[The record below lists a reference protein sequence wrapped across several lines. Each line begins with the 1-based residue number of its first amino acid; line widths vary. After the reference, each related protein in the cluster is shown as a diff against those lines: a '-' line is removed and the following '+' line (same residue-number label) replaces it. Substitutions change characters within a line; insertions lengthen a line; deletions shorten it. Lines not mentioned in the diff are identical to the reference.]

1 MSTTIDQRV
10 VEMRFDN
17 KQFESATAQSMS
29 TIDRLKQK
37 LNFKD
42 AGKGLEG
49 VSAAVKKVDMNS
61 LAKGVESVQVK
72 FSSLQVIATTALANI
87 TNAAINAGKNL
98 VSSFTIDPIVSGFRE
113 YETQMN
119 AVQTILTNTRTKGTT
134 LDQVNE
140 ALAELNTYAD
150 QTIYNFTQMTENIG
164 RFTAAGVD
172 LDTSVNSIKGLANL
186 AAASGSSA
194 NQAAMAMYQLSQA
207 LASGTIR
214 LQDWISVENAGMG
227 GELFQNA
234 LKRTAEHFGTD
245 VDAMIAKYGTF
256 RASLTEGGW
265 LTVDVMTETLKQL
278 SGVYTEAELISQGY
292 TEEQA
297 KEIVELANSAMDA
310 ATKVKTFTQLIDTMK
325 EAVGSGWAQTWQLI
339 VGDFEEAK
347 ELWTGISDFFTG
359 ENGIITKMSNARNTI
374 LEGALYGNPFSDLAK
389 RIDSVTTSTDK
400 MTASTKD
407 YSALADKVINGDF
420 GNGAE
425 RVDELTKSNYDYAHA
440 QNLVN
445 EKLGSSVRHATD
457 YKEAQDDVSK
467 STKTTAEDLVK
478 LSDAQLVMMGF
489 TQQEVEALRDLEE
502 QSEKTGIPLNKL
514 IENVD
519 QLNGRT
525 LLINS
530 FKNAAKGLVQVFTSI
545 SDGWRK
551 AFWGDASEDDI
562 LSQKT
567 DRLYNLIAALHKF
580 SQNLVMSEDTV
591 NKLTRTFEGL
601 FAILDLVSTILGGG
615 FKLAFEV
622 VSKLLGAFDLN
633 LLDVTAT
640 IGDAA
645 VALRD
650 FLLNNELVNKG
661 FDLLASG
668 IVSVVKAI
676 KGWVDAFLEL
686 PIVQAGIENFK
697 NMLSNLKDV
706 GLDAIEGLKNGLQNG
721 ITSIPEIL
729 MEIGRRILDAIK
741 GVLGIHSPSTEMY
754 TVGQNIIEG
763 LINGIKDFASNLW
776 EFLSGIGDGI
786 IEIFSQIDWGN
797 VFVALLSAGGIVALY
812 KFASALSA
820 ITAPLEGLGDVFE
833 GVGNVLDAFSGT
845 IKSFNFKM
853 KAEAIKTFAIAIAI
867 FAGSVAVLS
876 FIPAGQ
882 LWNAVGVIAAL
893 SAVIAGLSIAIG
905 KFGNGSIVDVAKI
918 GGLLLALSSSFL
930 ILAGVMKIIS
940 GMSWDDLEK
949 ATAGVMALG
958 MIITG
963 LVAATRIGGDEV
975 SKAGGTILKIAVA
988 MGALVLVGKLI
999 AGMKWSELG
1008 KAGAGLVGLS
1018 AIVTGLLAATRL
1030 AGNSKRVEKAGGTIL
1045 KIAVA
1050 MSALVLVSK
1059 LIVGMKWSEMGK
1071 AAVGL
1076 VGLSA
1081 IVTGLLAATRLA
1093 GNSKRVEKA
1102 GGTIL
1107 KIAVAMGALVLV
1119 SKLIAGM
1126 EWSEM
1131 GKAAVGLV
1139 GLSAIVAGLIL
1150 ITNLAPEKDLAKLGI
1165 TLLMISTSIGILA
1178 GISVLLSLVKTEN
1191 LIKGITA
1198 VGALSALMS
1207 MMIVATGF
1215 AKRSKGLMGNIIA
1228 ITVAIGVMAAA
1239 VAGLSFIEP
1248 GRLVI
1253 ATAAMSV
1260 LMGMFALIV
1269 KSSQNISGAMGP
1281 LIVMTAAIGVLAGA
1295 LYLLS
1300 GLPIEANVAN
1310 AAALSMLLL
1319 SLSASMTIISKAGKV
1334 SGSALAS
1341 MGILTA
1347 VVAGLAVILGVL
1359 AYLDVVPSIETVT
1372 ALSIMLLA
1380 MSGVTAILSLVGM
1393 AGGAGTALNGV
1404 LGLATVVGG
1413 VGVLLAALGG
1423 INELLGGAAL
1433 EFINKGIPILSAI
1446 ASGLGQAV
1454 GSLISGLGA
1463 GLTSGLPA
1471 ISDNLSLF
1479 MTNLQPF
1486 IEGAKQIDGSILGSI
1501 GTLAGV
1507 ILALTAADVIQG
1519 IASFFGLGGDL
1530 ASFAQQLVPFGEA
1543 MAEFGATINGKLDPS
1558 SMEAAA
1564 TAGNMLA
1571 ALNSSLPRQGGALQD
1586 FLGTQDLSVFG
1597 EQLKEFGNA
1606 MVSFSQTVSGKIDQ
1620 ASIEAAAAGGQSLA
1634 ELNKTLPRQG
1644 GALQEFLGSQD
1655 LGVFGEQLKK
1665 FGECIVSFSATVTGK
1680 VDQAGVE
1687 AAAAAGQTLA
1697 ELNKNLPNQEGWM
1710 QEIFGKQDL
1719 ALFGEQLKQFGSA
1732 IVSFSQTVAGKVDQ
1746 SAVESATAAGEALAA
1761 LNEKLPKQ
1769 NGWAQAIFGEQDM
1782 ALFGAQLVAFGTA
1795 FAMYSALMGLV
1806 DTNVVTTTTNAAD
1819 SLVTLADAVSEIE
1832 TGGWFSNSTTL
1843 GDFGDQLTEFGSKF
1857 AEFYGTI
1864 SGIGS
1869 FTLSIV
1875 VSELGRLADLASTVS
1890 AIDMSGMSSFGKA
1903 LTNLAKA
1910 DIEGV
1915 VSTYTDAY
1923 TRVESAVQGLVN
1935 SMSSGVESNG
1945 SKFVSSISS
1954 MIEQSLTN
1962 IRNQNPD
1969 FTKSGQD
1976 LVTNLVTGIA
1986 NKESDP
1992 VKAFTEILETILET
2006 ISQNGPNF
2014 NKAGQDLVGEL
2025 ASGIKSQSK
2034 TASGSF
2040 DSVLS
2045 SMIISIRNQYTGF
2058 YNAGMYL
2065 VQGFANG
2072 INQSTY
2078 LATAQARAMAQAADT
2093 AARNQLGVHSPSTAF
2108 YMVGGYVVEGFVR
2121 GISDNTSK
2129 VSDAGENLGDS
2140 VVEGTEDALEIKSG
2154 TSELAKE
2161 VIGESFVDGI
2171 AEGITEDMSAEE
2183 AAAKKAEN
2191 IVEVFENAMEKI
2203 DFSSDTL
2210 DLEQQLWDT
2219 VNENLASDAQKDAA
2233 KLQTLLKQYEYQNQ
2247 RLELAKAE
2255 YQTMIEQFGDQSQ
2268 QAKESYN
2275 RLLQQ
2280 QIDLADLSN
2289 QIIEIKDAEVERELD
2304 ILDKKDDVFQRE
2316 YDLWKERNDGNIGER
2331 WEELSNLALL
2341 TQQYSTQVERMETAQ
2356 AKYQAVLSMFGSNAT
2371 ETYEAYSDYLT
2382 EYESLSDLFSQ
2393 LTEAQEE
2400 HLSHN
2405 KAAFALYTSFL
2416 SANKDKMLQEGVSLA
2431 EIQRQAIEASKA
2443 SGYDI
2448 EKMVQGM
2455 AEAISRSLE
2464 SSAFLFQTSTASDA
2478 IGAFSGLTSSFAEK
2492 GEECA
2497 EALGQGLTAG
2507 AESLTIQE
2515 NVFSKLGEN
2524 IADSFVSGLQN
2535 GAQSSSGGASSV
2547 MTNMLNAMLTNLDSG
2562 LGMSEGQAGLV
2573 DQFLSTITTGLQ
2585 EMVED
2590 TYSVTFINL
2599 GMLILQ
2605 YVEQGLLEQFE
2616 IGTVVVVSDMMTR
2629 TNDIF
2634 RSFGPLFAASA
2645 LYLMDKF
2652 IQQIEASGRVAINKA
2667 KTIGAAC
2674 GSALAGGLNQ
2684 AISDATKD
2692 IDKAT
2697 EYLINY
2703 AANSAMNAMDAHSP
2717 SRLFMKIGSYI
2728 PQGLAV
2734 GIENGGNLVSESAT
2748 TMLSSTIAKVADA
2761 VENGIDTEPTI
2772 RPVLDLSEVE
2782 TGTKRLNAMFSRNQA
2797 LSANRSMDRSTISS
2811 GDPDASQAS
2820 ESGSAGNTFNFTQN
2834 NYSPKALSRVDI
2846 YRQTNNQFSTFKRM
2860 VRV

>member
-1 MSTTIDQRV
+1 MSKTIDQRV
-10 VEMRFDN
+10 VEMQFDN
-17 KQFESATAQSMS
+17 RQFESGVKTSMS
-29 TIDRLKQK
+29 TIDKLKQK
-37 LNFKD
+37 LNFTD
-42 AGKGLEG
+42 AGKGLESIG
-49 VSAAVKKVDMNS
+49 TAAKKIDMNG

-87 TNAAINAGKNL
+87 TNAAVNAGKNL

-339 VGDFEEAK
+339 IGDFEEAK

-400 MTASTKD
+400 MTESTKD

-420 GNGAE
+420 GNGKE
-425 RVDELTKSNYDYAHA
+425 RIDGLTTANYDYAHA
-440 QNLVN
+440 QNIVN

-457 YKEAQDDVSK
+457 YKEAQDGVSK

-489 TQQEVEALRDLEE
+489 TEKEVEALRDLEE
-502 QSEKTGIPLNKL
+502 QSERTGIPLNKL

-530 FKNAAKGLVQVFTSI
+530 FKNAAKGLIQVFTSV

-562 LSQKT
+562 IAQKT
-567 DRLYNLIAALHKF
+567 ERLYNLIAALHKF
-580 SQNLVMSEDTV
+580 SQNLVMSDETV
-591 NKLTRTFEGL
+591 DKLTRTFEGL
-601 FAILDLVSTILGGG
+601 FAILDLVTTILGGG

-622 VSKLLGAFDLN
+622 VSKLLGAFDMDI
-633 LLDVTAT
+633 LDLTASL
-640 IGDAA
+640 GDAA

-650 FLLNNELVNKG
+650 FILDNEFVNKG
-661 FDLLASG
+661 FDAIASG
-668 IVSVVKAI
+668 IVTVVQAVKSWI
-676 KGWVDAFLEL
+676 NAFLDL
-686 PIVQAGIENFK
+686 PMVQSAIEK
-697 NMLSNLKDV
+697 VKTTLSNLKEV
-706 GLDAIEGLKNGLQNG
+706 GLDAIEGLKEGLQNG

-754 TVGQNIIEG
+754 EVGKNIIEG

-797 VFVALLSAGGIVALY
+797 VFTALLAAGGIFALY

-867 FAGSVAVLS
+867 LAGSVAVLS

-893 SAVIAGLSIAIG
+893 SVVIAGLSIAIG

-1050 MSALVLVSK
+1050 MGALVLVSK
-1059 LIVGMKWSEMGK
+1059 LIAGMEWSEMGK

-1107 KIAVAMGALVLV
+1107 KIAVAMSALVLV
-1119 SKLIAGM
+1119 SKLIVGM
-1126 EWSEM
+1126 KWSEM

-1248 GRLVI
+1248 DRLII

-1319 SLSASMTIISKAGKV
+1319 SLRASMTIASKAGKISASSIV
-1334 SGSALAS
+1334 AIGAMTLALA
-1341 MGILTA
+1341 GIARVL
-1347 VVAGLAVILGVL
+1347 ILLNTFNVE
-1359 AYLDVVPSIETVT
+1359 PSIETAA
-1372 ALSIMLLA
+1372 ALSTLL
-1380 MSGVTAILSLVGM
+1380 LSLSAACVILAAVGKIGAGAALQGAVALDGIVVVIGGLM
-1393 AGGAGTALNGV
+1393 AGIGALVTYFPQLEEFVNKGV
-1404 LGLATVVGG
+1404 GLLEAVGRGIGGFIGGIVGG
-1413 VGVLLAALGG
+1413 VMSG
-1423 INELLGGAAL
+1423 I
-1433 EFINKGIPILSAI
+1433 
-1446 ASGLGQAV
+1446 
-1454 GSLISGLGA
+1454 
-1463 GLTSGLPA
+1463 TSGLPDMA
-1471 ISDNLSLF
+1471 TDLSTF

-1486 IEGAKQIDGSILGSI
+1486 IDGAKQIDESVVGSVSS
-1501 GTLAGV
+1501 LAGV

-1543 MAEFGATINGKLDPS
+1543 MVDFGAVINGKLDPD

-1586 FLGTQDLSVFG
+1586 FLGTQDLGVFG
-1597 EQLKEFGNA
+1597 DQLTKFGEA
-1606 MVSFSQTVSGKIDQ
+1606 MVGFSQSVSGKIDQ
-1620 ASIEAAAAGGQSLA
+1620 TSIEAAAAGGQALA
-1634 ELNKTLPRQG
+1634 ELNKSLPRQG

-1655 LGVFGEQLKK
+1655 LGLFGTQLKQFGEA
-1665 FGECIVSFSATVTGK
+1665 IVSFSQTVTGN

-1697 ELNKNLPNQEGWM
+1697 ELNSNLPKQDGWM
-1710 QEIFGKQDL
+1710 QTIFGEQDL
-1719 ALFGEQLKQFGSA
+1719 ALFGNQLKQFGEA
-1732 IVSFSQTVAGKVDQ
+1732 IVSFSETVAGKIDQ
-1746 SAVESATAAGEALAA
+1746 EAVNAAAAAGETLAT

-1769 NGWAQAIFGEQDM
+1769 DGWLQTIFGEQDLS
-1782 ALFGAQLVAFGTA
+1782 LFGTQLESFGTA
-1795 FAMYSALMGLV
+1795 LVAYSSSMAEV
-1806 DTNVVTTTTNAAD
+1806 DTANIAKTTPIVD
-1819 SLVTLADAVSEIE
+1819 ELVYMSNQLGTDK
-1832 TGGWFSNSTTL
+1832 WFSGTITF
-1843 GDFGDQLTEFGSKF
+1843 DEFGSQLQKF
-1857 AEFYGTI
+1857 GNSFSTFYTSI
-1864 SGIGS
+1864 SGIDANI
-1869 FTLSIV
+1869 LSGV
-1875 VSELGRLADLASTVS
+1875 VTQISRLIGLSSSMAGLDT
-1890 AIDMSGMSSFGKA
+1890 SGMSNFGSGLKA
-1903 LTNLAKA
+1903 LAKA
-1910 DIEGV
+1910 DIEGLI
-1915 VSTYTDAY
+1915 STYEGAY
-1923 TRVESAVQGLVN
+1923 DRVRSAVQGLVDT
-1935 SMSSGVESNG
+1935 MSSAVSSSS
-1945 SKFVSSISS
+1945 SKFVTSVST
-1954 MIEQSLTN
+1954 MITDSLTE
-1962 IRNQNPD
+1962 IRKKNPQ
-1969 FTKSGQD
+1969 FTTSGQD
-1976 LVTNLVTGIA
+1976 LVTNLVTGIN
-1986 NKESDP
+1986 NKKPDP
-1992 VKAFTEILETILET
+1992 VRAFEEIIKSILDLF
-2006 ISQNGPNF
+2006 SQNGPRF
-2014 NKAGQDLVGEL
+2014 NKSGQTLVTEL
-2025 ASGIKSQSK
+2025 VSGVESK
-2034 TASGSF
+2034 KT
-2040 DSVLS
+2040 SVQNAFTSTLTNAVS
-2045 SMIISIRNQYTGF
+2045 SIRSQYTGF

-2072 INQSTY
+2072 ISENAY
-2078 LATAQARAMAQAADT
+2078 IAKAKAQAMAKAAKQSAEYT
-2093 AARNQLGVHSPSTAF
+2093 LGIASPSTVF
-2108 YMVGGYVVEGFVR
+2108 YQIGEYTVEGFAK
-2121 GISDNTSK
+2121 GIEDNLSMVETS
-2129 VSDAGENLGDS
+2129 GEKLS
-2140 VVEGTEDALEIKSG
+2140 KSIAESTEDALGDSDLAGVSIGVSP
-2154 TSELAKE
+2154 TVLSNSE
-2161 VIGESFVDGI
+2161 
-2171 AEGITEDMSAEE
+2171 T
-2183 AAAKKAEN
+2183 
-2191 IVEVFENAMEKI
+2191 
-2203 DFSSDTL
+2203 
-2210 DLEQQLWDT
+2210 
-2219 VNENLASDAQKDAA
+2219 
-2233 KLQTLLKQYEYQNQ
+2233 
-2247 RLELAKAE
+2247 
-2255 YQTMIEQFGDQSQ
+2255 YQTMGSSAIESFAAGME
-2268 QAKESYN
+2268 ESLPAVQESAN
-2275 RLLQQ
+2275 L
-2280 QIDLADLSN
+2280 IADTIEETINSALSN
-2289 QIIEIKDAEVERELD
+2289 I
-2304 ILDKKDDVFQRE
+2304 
-2316 YDLWKERNDGNIGER
+2316 
-2331 WEELSNLALL
+2331 
-2341 TQQYSTQVERMETAQ
+2341 
-2356 AKYQAVLSMFGSNAT
+2356 
-2371 ETYEAYSDYLT
+2371 
-2382 EYESLSDLFSQ
+2382 
-2393 LTEAQEE
+2393 
-2400 HLSHN
+2400 
-2405 KAAFALYTSFL
+2405 
-2416 SANKDKMLQEGVSLA
+2416 
-2431 EIQRQAIEASKA
+2431 
-2443 SGYDI
+2443 
-2448 EKMVQGM
+2448 
-2455 AEAISRSLE
+2455 
-2464 SSAFLFQTSTASDA
+2464 
-2478 IGAFSGLTSSFAEK
+2478 
-2492 GEECA
+2492 
-2497 EALGQGLTAG
+2497 
-2507 AESLTIQE
+2507 
-2515 NVFSKLGEN
+2515 
-2524 IADSFVSGLQN
+2524 
-2535 GAQSSSGGASSV
+2535 
-2547 MTNMLNAMLTNLDSG
+2547 
-2562 LGMSEGQAGLV
+2562 
-2573 DQFLSTITTGLQ
+2573 
-2585 EMVED
+2585 
-2590 TYSVTFINL
+2590 
-2599 GMLILQ
+2599 
-2605 YVEQGLLEQFE
+2605 
-2616 IGTVVVVSDMMTR
+2616 
-2629 TNDIF
+2629 
-2634 RSFGPLFAASA
+2634 
-2645 LYLMDKF
+2645 
-2652 IQQIEASGRVAINKA
+2652 
-2667 KTIGAAC
+2667 
-2674 GSALAGGLNQ
+2674 
-2684 AISDATKD
+2684 
-2692 IDKAT
+2692 
-2697 EYLINY
+2697 
-2703 AANSAMNAMDAHSP
+2703 
-2717 SRLFMKIGSYI
+2717 KIGSTVSDLGASEKKFGALGSDLLTSFYTGMTEASAGEEQNQQQ
-2728 PQGLAV
+2728 QGPGIIAVFDQMIASLQEKIEGSYHEMFYNSGASFITNIIDGINSEQSNLINTLTTLLMRCYNTLYNYRPKFYNIGAMICQAIAQAVHANSTLVVEAVRRVCIQALQAGKAVLGIASPSKEFYKVGDYAMQGFVNGIIGGGVSVGKAAETVAQKAINTTRDAIARLAETV
-2734 GIENGGNLVSESAT
+2734 T
-2748 TMLSSTIAKVADA
+2748 
-2761 VENGIDTEPTI
+2761 NGIDTEPTI
-2772 RPVLDLSEVE
+2772 RPVLDLSNVE
-2782 TGTKRLNAMFSRNQA
+2782 SGTRRISAMFSRNQA
-2797 LSANRSMDRSTISS
+2797 MSIGSRMNPGSITE
-2811 GDPDASQAS
+2811 PESQNGVS
-2820 ESGSAGNTFNFTQN
+2820 ETPTGATYSFVQN
-2834 NYSPKALSRVDI
+2834 NYSPKALSRIEI
-2846 YRQTNNQFSTFKRM
+2846 YRQTNNQFSAM
-2860 VRV
+2860 VRRRART

>member
-1 MSTTIDQRV
+1 MSKTIDQRV
-10 VEMRFDN
+10 VEMQFDN
-17 KQFESATAQSMS
+17 RQFESGVKTSMS
-29 TIDRLKQK
+29 TIDRLKQS

-42 AGKGLEG
+42 AGKGFE
-49 VSAAVKKVDMNS
+49 SISTAAKKVDMNG
-61 LAKGVESVQVK
+61 LAQGVEAVQVK

-87 TNAAINAGKNL
+87 TNAAVNAGKNL
-98 VSSFTIDPIVSGFRE
+98 ISSFTLDPITQGFQE

-119 AVQTILTNTRTKGTT
+119 AVQTILANTQSKGTT
-134 LDQVNE
+134 LDEVKN

-150 QTIYNFTQMTENIG
+150 QTIYNFTEMTRNIG
-164 RFTAAGVD
+164 TFTAAGVD
-172 LDTSVNSIKGLANL
+172 LDKSVTSIKGIANL
-186 AAASGSSA
+186 AAVSGSNA
-194 NQAAMAMYQLSQA
+194 QQASTAMYQLSQA
-207 LASGTIR
+207 LAAGVVKY
-214 LQDWISVENAGMG
+214 QDWISVRNAGMG
-227 GELFQNA
+227 GEVFKTA
-234 LKRTAEHFGTD
+234 LKRTAENFGYH
-245 VDAMIAKYGTF
+245 VDEMIEKYGSF
-256 RASLTEGGW
+256 DASLTEGQW
-265 LTVDVMTETLKQL
+265 LTAEVLTETLTQL
-278 SGVYTEAELISQGY
+278 SGAYTEADLIAQGY
-292 TEEQA
+292 SEQQA
-297 KEIVELANSAMDA
+297 KEIVELANTAVDA

-339 VGDFEEAK
+339 IGDFEEAK

-359 ENGIITKMSNARNTI
+359 ENGIITKMSTARNTI

-389 RIDSVTTSTDK
+389 RIDSVTSSTDK
-400 MTASTKD
+400 MTSSTKD
-407 YSALADKVINGDF
+407 YSSVVDKVINGDF
-420 GNGAE
+420 GNGKE
-425 RVDELTKSNYDYAHA
+425 RVDALTKANYDYAHA

-457 YKEAQDDVSK
+457 YKEAQEGISK
-467 STKTTAEDLVK
+467 TTKTTAEDLVK

-489 TQQEVEALRDLEE
+489 TQAEVDALRDLEE

-786 IEIFSQIDWGN
+786 VEIFSQIDWGN

-867 FAGSVAVLS
+867 LAGSVAVLS

-918 GGLLLALSSSFL
+918 SGLLLALSSSFL

-940 GMSWDDLEK
+940 GMSWDDLTK
-949 ATAGVMALG
+949 ATAGLMALG

-999 AGMKWSELG
+999 AGMEWSELG

-1018 AIVTGLLAATRL
+1018 AIVTGLLAATKL
-1030 AGNSKRVEKAGGTIL
+1030 AGNGID
-1045 KIAVA
+1045 
-1050 MSALVLVSK
+1050 
-1059 LIVGMKWSEMGK
+1059 
-1071 AAVGL
+1071 
-1076 VGLSA
+1076 
-1081 IVTGLLAATRLA
+1081 
-1093 GNSKRVEKA
+1093 KA

-1119 SKLIAGM
+1119 SKLIVGM
-1126 EWSEM
+1126 EWSEMGKAAIGLIGLSAIVAGLIAITKLAGNDIDKVGGTILKISIAMSALVLVSKLIVGMKWSEM

-1178 GISVLLSLVKTEN
+1178 GISVLLGLVKTEN

-1248 GRLVI
+1248 GRLITV
-1253 ATAAMSV
+1253 TAAMSV

-1300 GLPIEANVAN
+1300 GLPIEVNVAN

-1341 MGILTA
+1341 MGVLTA
-1347 VVAGLAVILGVL
+1347 VVAGLAVILGAL

-1923 TRVESAVQGLVN
+1923 TRVESAVQGLVD

-1945 SKFVSSISS
+1945 SKFVSSVSN
-1954 MIEQSLTN
+1954 MIEESLTN

-1976 LVTNLVTGIA
+1976 LVTNLATGIT

-2006 ISQNGPNF
+2006 ISQNGSKF
-2014 NKAGQDLVGEL
+2014 TESGKELVTKL
-2025 ASGIKSQSK
+2025 STGIKSEAK
-2034 TASGSF
+2034 TAQSSF
-2040 DSVLS
+2040 ESTLS
-2045 SMIISIRNQYTGF
+2045 AMITSIKGKYSNF
-2058 YNAGMYL
+2058 YDAGKYL

-2072 INQSTY
+2072 INQNTY
-2078 LATAQARAMAQAADT
+2078 LATAQARAMASAADS
-2093 AARNQLGVHSPSTAF
+2093 AARSQLGVHSPSTVF
-2108 YMVGGYVVEGFVR
+2108 YMVGGYVVEGFVK
-2121 GISDNTSK
+2121 GISDNIPK
-2129 VSDAGENLGDS
+2129 VENSAEDLGES
-2140 VVEGTEDALEIKSG
+2140 VVDSTEESLDVKSG
-2154 TSELAKE
+2154 SSELAKK
-2161 VIGESFVDGI
+2161 VIGESFVNGI
-2171 AEGITEDMSAEE
+2171 AEGITESMSAEE
-2183 AAAKKAEN
+2183 AAEKKAEN
-2191 IVEVFENAMEKI
+2191 IVEAFANAMEKI

-2210 DLEQQLWDT
+2210 DLEQQLWDS
-2219 VNENLASDAQKDAA
+2219 VNENLTTDAQKDAA
-2233 KLQTLLKQYEYQNQ
+2233 QMQTLLKQYEYQQQ

-2255 YQTMIEQFGDQSQ
+2255 YDTMIQEFGEQSQ
-2268 QAKESYN
+2268 EARESYN
-2275 RLLQQ
+2275 RYLQE

-2289 QIIEIKDAEVERELD
+2289 QIIDLKDAEVDREMD
-2304 ILDKKDDVFQRE
+2304 ILDQRDELLQHE
-2316 YDLWKERNDGNIGER
+2316 YEIWKNKNAATISEA
-2331 WEELSNLALL
+2331 EEALADLALL
-2341 TQQYSTQVERMETAQ
+2341 TDQYSIQLERVNSAQ
-2356 AKYQAVLSMFGSNAT
+2356 SKYQAILSMFGENAN
-2371 ETYEAYSDYLT
+2371 ETYEAYNEYLSQYEELT
-2382 EYESLSDLFSQ
+2382 SILSQIDESRDAIKEDRGYSFDIDDAIIELKRKIQNIVPSVSQIVQSTVEESFGESLLAVEPDFTGQGEAYAEAVGESIQNGLSLLGDSTKNAIEEGASSIS
-2393 LTEAQEE
+2393 TE
-2400 HLSHN
+2400 
-2405 KAAFALYTSFL
+2405 TSFFATL
-2416 SANKDKMLQEGVSLA
+2416 GEQVASSFISGIQNSLA
-2431 EIQRQAIEASKA
+2431 
-2443 SGYDI
+2443 
-2448 EKMVQGM
+2448 
-2455 AEAISRSLE
+2455 SLSE
-2464 SSAFLFQTSTASDA
+2464 TFNTLTQTMM
-2478 IGAFSGLTSSFAEK
+2478 SGLTS
-2492 GEECA
+2492 
-2497 EALGQGLTAG
+2497 ALVGGTD
-2507 AESLTIQE
+2507 
-2515 NVFSKLGEN
+2515 KL
-2524 IADSFVSGLQN
+2524 
-2535 GAQSSSGGASSV
+2535 
-2547 MTNMLNAMLTNLDSG
+2547 LDSG
-2562 LGMSEGQAGLV
+2562 SSIEMG
-2573 DQFLSTITTGLQ
+2573 DQD
-2585 EMVED
+2585 V
-2590 TYSVTFINL
+2590 SVTLTPSAGI
-2599 GMLILQ
+2599 
-2605 YVEQGLLEQFE
+2605 VEAGEQIVTVIIMGIESQENELRKSFAVLLEVL
-2616 IGTVVVVSDMMTR
+2616 IDT
-2629 TNDIF
+2629 TNKKYGDFYKAGGYLVEGFAAGISAN
-2634 RSFGPLFAASA
+2634 SFKAASA
-2645 LYLMDKF
+2645 ARSM
-2652 IQQIEASGRVAINKA
+2652 AN
-2667 KTIGAAC
+2667 AAYNAAM
-2674 GSALAGGLNQ
+2674 SAL
-2684 AISDATKD
+2684 
-2692 IDKAT
+2692 
-2697 EYLINY
+2697 
-2703 AANSAMNAMDAHSP
+2703 DAHSP
-2717 SRLFMKIGSYI
+2717 SRLFMEVGSYV
-2728 PQGLAV
+2728 PLGFAQGISSAEKV
-2734 GIENGGNLVSESAT
+2734 VESSAT
-2748 TMLSSTIAKVADA
+2748 SMANSAIQTTKDALSRIVDVINSDV
-2761 VENGIDTEPTI
+2761 DTEPTI
-2772 RPVLDLSEVE
+2772 RPVLDLTNVE
-2782 TGTKRLNAMFSRNQA
+2782 AGTKRLNAMFSRNRA
-2797 LSANRSMDRSTISS
+2797 MSISS
-2811 GDPDASQAS
+2811 GMNRRSSMNEDNQNGAQIPQ
-2820 ESGSAGNTFNFTQN
+2820 SAPVYNFNQYNT
-2834 NYSPKALSRVDI
+2834 SPKALSRIEI
-2846 YRQTNNQFSTFKRM
+2846 YRQTNNQFSAFE
-2860 VRV
+2860 RVTKV